1 MKSPTFNTS
10 SKKLLIAIFFC
21 VAAFMFSYELL
32 KETFL
37 GGVLT
42 PWGSHT
48 ITIIITSVL
57 ATVAS
62 FFVHKWAVSEAEIR
76 IAATAFE
83 SQESLMITDVNCV
96 ILRVNQAFSETTGYM
111 ADEVVGLKPNI
122 LKSGYHDAAFYQ
134 AMWESIERTGKW
146 QGEIWER
153 RKNGEIYPKWLNITA
168 VKDNDGVVTH
178 YIGSHI
184 DISERKAAE
193 EEIKNLAFYDLIT
206 NLPNRRL
213 LFDHLEHTLA
223 TVNRTG
229 RKGALLMIDLDHF
242 KTLNDT
248 LGHDI
253 GDLLLKEV
261 AQRLKSCVRKG
272 DTVSRFGGDEFVLII
287 ENLSKQMTEAVAETE
302 KITKNIIV
310 TLRQPYQLQQNKCYS
325 TPSIGAT
332 LFMDKQLTI
341 DEILKQAD
349 IAMYQA
355 KKAGRCAMRFFDP
368 EMQTI
373 VNSRAALESDLRE
386 ALEKK
391 QFQLYYQVQLD
402 SSYRPLGAEALIR
415 WNHPE
420 IGLIAP
426 FQFIP
431 LAEKN
436 GLIFPIGQWLLD
448 TACAQLKTW
457 QLDVKTRH
465 FVLSI
470 NISAKEFHQV
480 GFVTQV
486 QSAIERYKIDPKR
499 LKLELTESLLLDDI
513 EEIIVTMH
521 ALKNIGVSISLD
533 DFGTGYSSLQYLKR
547 LPLNQLKIDQSFV
560 RDIETDE
567 SDKVIVKTII
577 AMAHNLGLEVIAEG
591 VETEEQHQLLLTM
604 GCTYFQGFL
613 FSKPVP
619 IEKFEELLTQ
629 DFLFK
634 ETEH

>member
-32 KETFL
+32 KETFF

-310 TLRQPYQLQQNKCYS
+310 TLRQPYQLQQNECYS